1 MFKNTYKHNSKK
13 QEQIEV
19 SGSIAYR
26 EGNTS
31 TEHYPGDST
40 ECVVS
45 FFKLTMDI
53 WVFIILACFD
63 VLYIQ

>member
-53 WVFIILACFD
+53 
-63 VLYIQ
+63 